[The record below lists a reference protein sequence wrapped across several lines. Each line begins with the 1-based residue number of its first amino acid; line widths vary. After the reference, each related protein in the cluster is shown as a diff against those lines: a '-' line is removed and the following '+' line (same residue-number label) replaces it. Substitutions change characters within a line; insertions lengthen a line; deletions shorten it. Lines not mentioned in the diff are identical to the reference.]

1 MNCCGG
7 DEGSTGTW
15 LFLEV
20 SVYPLLYICIR
31 KLTAPL
37 IHHGPISLSLAVTG
51 GAERLLGQ
59 DGVELF
65 VKKIIEERNNKAGQ
79 NGIDV
84 LRAVF
89 VKI

>member
-1 MNCCGG
+1 M
-7 DEGSTGTW
+7 
-15 LFLEV
+15 
-20 SVYPLLYICIR
+20 
-31 KLTAPL
+31 
-37 IHHGPISLSLAVTG
+37 TG

-65 VKKIIEERNNKAGQ
+65 VKKIIEGRNNKAGQ